1 MWQRFTERARRA
13 VYYAQ
18 EEANRLG
25 ESYVG
30 TEHLLLGL
38 TKDPESVAARI
49 LDRMD
54 IPLAKIRSELEKLLT
69 RGDNRYTQET
79 QLSPRARRVIDLA
92 YDEARKLN
100 YTYIGTEHLLLALI
114 READGIAAKVLENLG
129 ADLEKTRK
137 EVLATQQNDTK
148 QESGKQK
155 SKTPTLDEY
164 GRDLNVMALED
175 KLDPVVGRQGEIERV
190 IQILSRRTKNNPV
203 LLGQPGVGK
212 TAIAEGLA
220 QKIVQGD
227 VPEQLRSTHIIALDL
242 ASLVAGTKYRG
253 EFEERMKKVI
263 EEVRK
268 SNHEIVLFIDEL
280 HTVVGAGGAEGALDA
295 SNIMKPALA
304 RGEMQCIGATTQE
317 EFRKYFEKD
326 AALERRFQP
335 VKVNEPTEEEA
346 FEILKGLRDKYAAHH
361 GVEIRDD
368 ALKAAV
374 SLAQRYIPDRC
385 LPDKAIDLI
394 DEASSRVRLQ
404 LTLPPKTLRDAKI
417 ALTQIEKRLE
427 EAHAA
432 GEYDKVHELMSKK
445 SNLSDSL
452 KAEEQVWEESKSSM
466 NQSVGEDEVAHIV
479 QSWTGIPVSRLVET
493 EAAKLIKMEQH
504 LHERIIGQKE
514 AVAAVSKAVRRA
526 RSGMKDPKR
535 PIGSFMFLGPT
546 GVGKTELAR
555 VLASFLFD
563 NENNMIRIDMSE
575 YMEKFAVSR
584 LVGAP
589 PGYVGYDDGGQLTEA
604 VRRQPYSVLLLDEIE
619 KAHPDVFS
627 ILLQIIEDG
636 RLTDSQGRVVDFK
649 NTVIIMTSNLGA
661 RQIVGEKSMGFIDTS
676 RLIDGNI
683 NDKEYEHMKNG
694 VMEELKRTFRPEFL
708 NRIDEVVVFHT
719 LSMSEIVQIV
729 DLLLSR
735 VFKQLTSQGINL
747 EVSLEVREML
757 AREGFD
763 PQFGAR
769 PLRRAVQRYIEDPL
783 AEELLVGRFR
793 ENDTISAQLGP
804 DNTIIFTKA
813 IESIDKDLPMI
824 SMN

>member
-13 VYYAQ
+13 VYFAQ

-38 TKDPESVAARI
+38 VKEPDSVAARI

-54 IPLAKIRSELEKLLT
+54 IPLARVRAEVEKLVQ
-69 RGDNRYTQET
+69 RGENRYSQET

-114 READGIAAKVLENLG
+114 REGDGIAARVLEHLG
-129 ADLEKTRK
+129 AELERTRK
-137 EVLATQQNDTK
+137 EVVATQQADAK
-148 QESGKQK
+148 QPGAKPK
-155 SKTPTLDEY
+155 SKTPTLDEF
-164 GRDLNVMALED
+164 GRDLNDMASED
-175 KLDPVVGRQGEIERV
+175 KLDPVVGRHGEIERV

-220 QKIVQGD
+220 QKIVMGD
-227 VPEQLRSTHIIALDL
+227 VPEQLRNTRIIALDL

-280 HTVVGAGGAEGALDA
+280 HTIVGAGGAEGALDA

-304 RGEMQCIGATTQE
+304 RGEMQCIGATTQD

-346 FEILKGLRDKYAAHH
+346 IEILKGLRDKYAAHH

-368 ALKAAV
+368 AIKASV
-374 SLAQRYIPDRC
+374 NLSQRYIPDRC

-404 LTLPPKTLRDAKI
+404 LTLPPKALREAKLQL
-417 ALTQIEKRLE
+417 AQIEKRLE
-427 EAHAA
+427 EAHAE
-432 GEYDKVHELMSKK
+432 GDYTNVHALMSQK
-445 SNLSDSL
+445 SAIQVELND
-452 KAEEQVWEESKSSM
+452 EETKWDDARISM
-466 NQSVGEDEVAHIV
+466 SRIVGEDEVAHIV

-493 EAAKLIKMEQH
+493 EATKLIHMEDN
-504 LHERIIGQKE
+504 LHERIIGQTE
-514 AVAAVSKAVRRA
+514 AVAAVSRAVRRA

-535 PIGSFMFLGPT
+535 PMGSFMFLGPT

-604 VRRQPYSVLLLDEIE
+604 VRRQPYSVILLDEIE

-661 RQIVGEKSMGFIDTS
+661 RQIIGEKSMGFIDTS
-676 RLIDGNI
+676 RLIDGNM
-683 NDKEYEHMKNG
+683 NEKDYEHMKNG

-719 LSMSEIVQIV
+719 LSLPEIVQIV
-729 DLLLSR
+729 DLLLNR
-735 VFKQLTSQGINL
+735 VTKQLGAQGINL
-747 EVSLEVREML
+747 EVTQEVREML
-757 AREGFD
+757 AKEGFD

-769 PLRRAVQRYIEDPL
+769 PLRRAVQRYIEDTL
-783 AEELLVGRFR
+783 AEELLMGRFR
-793 ENDTISAQLGP
+793 ENDTIVAQLGA
-804 DNTIIFTKA
+804 DGHVVFTKP
-813 IESIDKDLPMI
+813 IDSVGQDIPMI